1 MTLLISLTVAVIFG
15 VAAYLMLKRDLIRV
29 ITGMILLGNA
39 ANLFIMSAG
48 LREGGA
54 PLVPS
59 DEGLSDPLVQALT
72 LTAIVISFG
81 TATLVLALVYRV
93 YDSHHSVDIARIGNE
108 EERQALL
115 DDQAPGKDLAARMG
129 SDEDPDEEPADDRR
143 ETGDVPVEARR

>member
-1 MTLLISLTVAVIFG
+1 MTLLVSLTCAIIFA

-48 LREGGA
+48 LRQGSA

-59 DEGLSDPLVQALT
+59 SEGMADPLVQALT

-81 TATLVLALVYRV
+81 TATLVLSLVYRV
-93 YDSHHSVDIARIGNE
+93 YDSHQSVDITRLGIAE
-108 EERQALL
+108 EQQAKL
-115 DDQAPGKDLAARMG
+115 DDQP
-129 SDEDPDEEPADDRR
+129 PPEEPGAA
-143 ETGDVPVEARR
+143 VPEDSDASEKVGAR

>member
-1 MTLLISLTVAVIFG
+1 
-15 VAAYLMLKRDLIRV
+15 AYLMLKRDLIRV

-54 PLVPS
+54 PLVPA
-59 DEGLSDPLVQALT
+59 EGELSDPLVQALT

-93 YDSHHSVDIARIGNE
+93 YDSHHSVDIARIGSE
-108 EERQALL
+108 EERQAML
-115 DDQAPGKDLAARMG
+115 DDQPPG
-129 SDEDPDEEPADDRR
+129 EEL
-143 ETGDVPVEARR
+143 G

>member
-1 MTLLISLTVAVIFG
+1 MTLLISLTFAIIFA

-48 LREGGA
+48 LREGDA

-59 DEGLSDPLVQALT
+59 SEGMSDPLVQALT

-81 TATLVLALVYRV
+81 TATLVLSLVYRV
-93 YDSHHSVDIARIGNE
+93 YDSHQSVDIARLG
-108 EERQALL
+108 QAELQQASL
-115 DDQAPGKDLAARMG
+115 DDLPNPGEAKPATAAE
-129 SDEDPDEEPADDRR
+129 SDAIEKVR
-143 ETGDVPVEARR
+143 AR

>member
-1 MTLLISLTVAVIFG
+1 
-15 VAAYLMLKRDLIRV
+15 MLKRDLIRV

-59 DEGLSDPLVQALT
+59 EEGMSDPLVQALT

-93 YDSHHSVDIARIGNE
+93 YDSHHSVDIARIGSE
-108 EERQALL
+108 EERQAML
-115 DDQAPGKDLAARMG
+115 DDQPLQEDLAARMG
-129 SDEDPDEEPADDRR
+129 SEDDPELESEDDRR
-143 ETGDVPVEARR
+143 ETADVVGARR

>member
-1 MTLLISLTVAVIFG
+1 MTLLVSLTVAVIFG

-59 DEGLSDPLVQALT
+59 EEGRSDPLVQALT

-93 YDSHHSVDIARIGNE
+93 YDSHHSVDIARIGSE
-108 EERQALL
+108 EERQAML
-115 DDQAPGKDLAARMG
+115 DDQPSQEDLAARMG
-129 SDEDPDEEPADDRR
+129 SEDDPELEPEDDRR
-143 ETGDVPVEARR
+143 ETADVVGARR

>member
-1 MTLLISLTVAVIFG
+1 MTLLISLTVAIIFG

-48 LREGGA
+48 LREGTA

-59 DEGLSDPLVQALT
+59 EEGMSDPLVQALT

-81 TATLVLALVYRV
+81 TATLVLGLVYRV
-93 YDSHHSVDIARIGNE
+93 YDSHHSVDIARIGSE
-108 EERQALL
+108 EERQARL
-115 DDQAPGKDLAARMG
+115 DDQSTEEDLAARMG
-129 SDEDPDEEPADDRR
+129 SDEERDEAEDDRR
-143 ETGDVPVEARR
+143 ETAQLKGSRR